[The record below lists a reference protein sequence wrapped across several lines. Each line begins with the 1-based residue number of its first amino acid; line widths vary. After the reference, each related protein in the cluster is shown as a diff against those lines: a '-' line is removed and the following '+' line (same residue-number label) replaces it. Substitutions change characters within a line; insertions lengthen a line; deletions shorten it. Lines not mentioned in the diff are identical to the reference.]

1 MSYSNKATFR
11 ILTKDK
17 LILLEHGK
25 ELEFAHLSE
34 FIRAVLLNSK
44 IMAYAKEVLKDDR
57 RTTIKISKRKN

>member
-1 MSYSNKATFR
+1 MSYSDKTTFR

-17 LILLEHGK
+17 LILLEHSK